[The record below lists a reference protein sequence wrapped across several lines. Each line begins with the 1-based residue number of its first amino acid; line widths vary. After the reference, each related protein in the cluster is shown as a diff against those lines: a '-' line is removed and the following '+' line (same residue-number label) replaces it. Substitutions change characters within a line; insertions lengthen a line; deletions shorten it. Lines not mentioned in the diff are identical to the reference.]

1 MKLKYRSYYIN
12 FILILFIVICCN
24 ACEDNIEENI
34 FKTDSTIWVN
44 AIIGTEDSVK
54 IYLGNT
60 SGMNSGDLA
69 QFRND
74 ATVHLFIN
82 NSSSPNLLRY
92 NLDSELK
99 GYYYYPRLANVR
111 PGDSLSFKAWIED
124 SDFMEIEGK
133 TTFPFPV
140 LISKL
145 DINYVSNLFN
155 NKKEID
161 LTVLLDS
168 SSIDN
173 NKKYFE
179 LKIRNQMFTEKD
191 NFPGFPSQVETIN
204 VLNNINI
211 PFGMLWNERLNSI
224 FIDYEQVGGQELGV
238 SFEIADNSFR
248 NNLEV
253 ELRTISKEYFEYC
266 KAIDSGFSGQSNIKN
281 GSGIFTGYSR
291 SSKTITLK

>member
-1 MKLKYRSYYIN
+1 
-12 FILILFIVICCN
+12 
-24 ACEDNIEENI
+24 
-34 FKTDSTIWVN
+34 
-44 AIIGTEDSVK
+44 
-54 IYLGNT
+54 
-60 SGMNSGDLA
+60 MNSGDLA

-145 DINYVSNLFN
+145 DINYVSNLYN

-173 NKKYFE
+173 NK
-179 LKIRNQMFTEKD
+179 NT
-191 NFPGFPSQVETIN
+191 
-204 VLNNINI
+204 LN
-211 PFGMLWNERLNSI
+211 
-224 FIDYEQVGGQELGV
+224 
-238 SFEIADNSFR
+238 
-248 NNLEV
+248 
-253 ELRTISKEYFEYC
+253 
-266 KAIDSGFSGQSNIKN
+266 
-281 GSGIFTGYSR
+281 
-291 SSKTITLK
+291 